1 MPRVIS
7 FHYTLKDKTGL
18 TLDSSQAK
26 PPLTYMEGAEM
37 IIDGLEKRMLDMNK
51 GDKRKIVVPAAE
63 AYGLKGP
70 ENRHPLAG
78 KELTFDVEVV
88 TVREAT
94 AEELAH
100 GHPHEG
106 DGHGH

>member
-7 FHYTLKDKTGL
+7 FHYVLKDRTGL

-26 PPLTYMEGAEM
+26 PPLTYMEGADM
-37 IIDGLEKRMLDMNK
+37 IIEGLEKQMLSLNK
-51 GDKRKIVVPAAE
+51 GDKKKIVVPAAE

-88 TVREAT
+88 AVREAT
-94 AEELAH
+94 PEEIEH
-100 GHPHEG
+100 GHPHEE
-106 DGHGH
+106 GHGH